1 MLTAHGRQSLQF
13 IQRIKCT
20 VFRRMR
26 YIHHSRSH
34 HVIPARV
41 LVESRHITV
50 YFFRIQLSFMVR
62 QSQHLMSSCFHRSGL
77 MLVDVARF
85 CCNHSFIRTKQGR
98 NDRGIGL
105 RTSHHE
111 MYFRLRTPASFCN
124 FPASRC
130 TILIRAIARSFLHIR
145 LTQALQN
152 QRMRSFHVITFKILH
167 IRFVF

>member
-1 MLTAHGRQSLQF
+1 MLTAHDRQSLQF
-13 IQRIKCT
+13 IQRVKCT

-26 YIHHSRSH
+26 YIYHSRSH

-62 QSQHLMSSCFHRSGL
+62 QSQHLMSSCFHRPGF
-77 MLVDVARF
+77 MLVDMTCF
-85 CCNHSFIRTKQGR
+85 CSNHSLIRTKQGR

-105 RTSHHE
+105 CTSHHK
-111 MYFRLRTPASFCN
+111 MYFCLRASASFCN

-130 TILIRAIARSFLHIR
+130 TILIRAIARSFLHVR
-145 LTQALQN
+145 LAQALQN